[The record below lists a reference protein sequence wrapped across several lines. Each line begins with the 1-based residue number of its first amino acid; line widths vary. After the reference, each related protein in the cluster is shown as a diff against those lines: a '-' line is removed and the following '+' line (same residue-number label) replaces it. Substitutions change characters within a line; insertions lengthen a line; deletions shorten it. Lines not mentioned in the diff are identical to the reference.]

1 MFKRIFLLSALLWAM
16 SLFADAISIGH
27 TRNGYPLIV
36 PQVQRLK
43 AASGTFSLPRSLT
56 VAAPDTLDLAPL
68 VKHYSETVTGGSVER
83 TDASALCR
91 FELTTR
97 NVPKSPEGYTLA
109 VTPSDI
115 TIRARDVRG
124 LYYGM
129 QTLNMMLRHRADAKA
144 LKCCFINDFPD
155 LKLRGIYYQLR
166 YVKPEEVDRVCHVID
181 VLGALKYNTLLI
193 SFADNFPYRDVR
205 FSGRKTTLSRA
216 DIEKILAA
224 AKRNHMEVIP
234 LIQLVSHIGWAK
246 SHPDWTKLRDGKSG
260 CFCLSNPELQPLIET
275 VVRETADLM
284 KPRYFHIGLDEIE
297 QGNFPQCPK
306 CKAADLEALLLKHLL
321 PVKKLLA
328 ERGITP
334 IIWQD
339 QFFGFGEPKI
349 VKGLGITGF
358 PEKFGMDTVIES
370 WEYADHP
377 SPMIAERIK
386 RRGFKNFH
394 YMSFGIF
401 FDNAQNMPRLA
412 RKVGAEGVV
421 ISYWSMVPATM
432 RAYRGGCFTLFP
444 AFVAH
449 GNYSWNAGD
458 RDFVQLPFDGSQIF
472 QELLDGTPERAFR
485 GAAAPVPLGGAFNR
499 EIAYD
504 TIFPS
509 FDAAT
514 AAKMRKIAANDPAK
528 FDLRIRNGAPLAV
541 VLSGAKTDGFAVGP
555 VTIPVKTS
563 ASGASFLVTA
573 AYFNNFALPRGQHD
587 TVKATPIGE
596 FEVVY
601 ADGSKTTIPLTMR
614 VNVNDWNTCFGGALC
629 RPVVRGNDRNGSL
642 FSLYAIDWRNPH
654 PDKEIKEIVFSS
666 KGGTGISPVLF
677 AVSLSDAAKTP
688 AGAVGT
694 PSGRLVRARRPV
706 AKRTL
711 AVDFSG
717 RRPRMQSK
725 ATGINGYAFRIVG
738 DPERGRVLEMRM
750 PEITRFLARSWINI
764 GVRPP
769 SADFESVVFDIRVSD
784 WSAVYRPDIYMMK
797 GKAETAAANFA
808 YELGDRWITVCIPR
822 ERLFAKAKKLTPDM
836 VNTLRFGFFMQDNGR
851 PCTIRIGNIY
861 YCDRVLPCRSNVT
874 TPVK

>member
-1 MFKRIFLLSALLWAM
+1 MFKRIFLLSILLWAM

-36 PQVQRLK
+36 PQVQKLK
-43 AASGTFSLPRSLT
+43 AASGTFALPRSLT

-68 VKHYSETVTGGSVER
+68 VKHYSETVTRGSAER

-91 FELTTR
+91 FELTTG

-109 VTPSDI
+109 VTPSGI

-144 LKCCFINDFPD
+144 LKCCTVTDWPD
-155 LKLRGIYYQLR
+155 LKVRGLFYQLGK
-166 YVKPEEVDRVCHVID
+166 VKPEQVDRVCHVID
-181 VLGALKYNTLLI
+181 VLGYLKYNTLLL
-193 SFADNFPYRDVR
+193 SFDDNFPYRDVR

-216 DIEKILAA
+216 DIERILAA

-234 LIQLVSHIGWAK
+234 FIQLVSHIRWAK

-334 IIWQD
+334 IIFQD

-358 PEKFGMDTVIES
+358 PEKFGLDTIIES
-370 WEYADHP
+370 WEYAPNP
-377 SPMIAERIK
+377 SPMIGRAIK
-386 RRGFKNFH
+386 ARGFEKLR
-394 YMSFGIF
+394 YMSFGINP
-401 FDNAQNMPRLA
+401 DNVRNLPGIA
-412 RKVGAEGVV
+412 RKLDAEGVTL
-421 ISYWSMVPATM
+421 SYWNMLPATLD
-432 RAYRGGCFTLFP
+432 AVWGGCRMLYPSFI
-444 AFVAH
+444 AH
-449 GNYSWNAGD
+449 ANYTWNTEDA
-458 RDFVQLPFDGSQIF
+458 DFAKLPFDSSLLF
-472 QELLDGTPERAFR
+472 QELLDGPPARSFR
-485 GAAAPVPLGGAFNR
+485 GKASPVSLGGAFNR
-499 EIAYD
+499 RFSD
-504 TIFPS
+504 DPVFPA
-509 FDAAT
+509 FDAET
-514 AAKMRKIAANDPAK
+514 AEKVKRIAAADPAK
-528 FDLRIRNGAPLAV
+528 FDVRLQNGAPLAV
-541 VLSGAKTDGFAVGP
+541 VLSGSKDDGFAKGA
-555 VTIPVKTS
+555 VTIPVNTT

-573 AYFNNFALPRGQHD
+573 ARFNNFGLPRDQQAEA
-587 TVKATPIGE
+587 KILRIGTLDV
-596 FEVVY
+596 FY
-601 ADGSKTTIPLTMR
+601 ADGTKISIMLFLR
-614 VNVNDWNTCFGGALC
+614 LNLNDWNTYLGGGLC
-629 RPVVRGNDRNGSL
+629 RAALRGNDRNGSL

-654 PDKEIKEIVFSS
+654 PDKEIKKIVFSS
-666 KGGTGISPVLF
+666 KGGTGSSPVLF

-688 AGAVGT
+688 TGAVGT
-694 PSGRLVRARRPV
+694 PSGRLARAHRPA

-717 RRPRMQSK
+717 KRPRMHSK
-725 ATGINGYAFRIVG
+725 ATGINGYTFRIIG

-784 WSAVYRPDIYMMK
+784 WSAVCRPDIYMMK

-808 YELGDRWITVCIPR
+808 CELGDRWITVCIPR

-836 VNTLRFGFFMQDNGR
+836 ANTLRFGFFMLDNGR